1 MEFQYSK
8 EPWKLS
14 VTRARSME
22 NKWSGG
28 DNLLAREMYKET
40 RESGGSRHSGWK
52 VQGFAQPAW
61 VWGSALLLDGSVNL
75 AGLFDLPKWV
85 YTSAK

>member
-1 MEFQYSK
+1 
-8 EPWKLS
+8 
-14 VTRARSME
+14 ME

-28 DNLLAREMYKET
+28 DSLLAREMYKET

-61 VWGSALLLDGSVNL
+61 V
-75 AGLFDLPKWV
+75 
-85 YTSAK
+85 